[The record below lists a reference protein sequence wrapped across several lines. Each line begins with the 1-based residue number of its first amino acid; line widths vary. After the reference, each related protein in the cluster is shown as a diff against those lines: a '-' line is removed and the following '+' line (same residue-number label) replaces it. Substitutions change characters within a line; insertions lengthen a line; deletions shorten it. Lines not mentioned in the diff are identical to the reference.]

1 MIKWTYQKG
10 NGGEAGPGI
19 RQKKRMKHTILSA
32 KGLCKSFAHNGGQIH
47 ILSHVDFELYEGDF
61 TVIMGASGSGKST
74 LLYALSGM
82 DRATAGEVLYEGA
95 DIVKMKENKLAKLRH
110 TDFGFIF
117 QQMHLVSNL
126 SLFENIAVSGY
137 LNKDRSAADVKKH
150 TEELLTQM
158 GISHIKTHLPSQVS
172 GGEQQRCAIARA
184 VVNRPK
190 LLFADEPTGALNRK
204 NTNEVLNL
212 LTTLNQERQSILMVT
227 HDMKAA
233 LRATRLLYLEDGK
246 IIGELSLPP
255 YNPEEEKS
263 RETQVNAWL
272 SSMEW

>member
-1 MIKWTYQKG
+1 
-10 NGGEAGPGI
+10 
-19 RQKKRMKHTILSA
+19 MKDTILSA
-32 KGLCKSFAHNGGQIH
+32 KGLSKSFAHNGGQVH
-47 ILSHVDFELYEGDF
+47 VLTHVDLDLYEGDF

-74 LLYALSGM
+74 LLYSLSGM
-82 DRATAGEVLYEGA
+82 DRATAGRVTYGGE
-95 DIVKMKENKLAKLRH
+95 DIVTMKEKRLAKLRH

-126 SLFENIAVSGY
+126 TMFENVAVSGY
-137 LNKDRSAADVKKH
+137 LNKNKTAAEVKERV
-150 TEELLTQM
+150 EELLEQM

-184 VVNRPK
+184 VINNPK

-204 NTNEVLNL
+204 NTKEVLNL
-212 LTTLNQERQSILMVT
+212 LTKLNQSGQSILMVT

-233 LRATRLLYLEDGK
+233 LRASRLLYIADGN

-255 YNPEEEKS
+255 YNPDDEKS
-263 RETQVNAWL
+263 REAQVNAWL
-272 SSMEW
+272 NSMEW

>member
-1 MIKWTYQKG
+1 M
-10 NGGEAGPGI
+10 
-19 RQKKRMKHTILSA
+19 KKAILSA

-74 LLYALSGM
+74 LLYSLSGM
-82 DRATAGEVLYEGA
+82 DRATAGQVIYNGA
-95 DIVKMKENKLAKLRH
+95 DLVAMNEKGLAKLRY

-126 SLFENIAVSGY
+126 TLFENIAVPGY
-137 LNKDRSAADVKKH
+137 LNKKRSSADVKARAEK
-150 TEELLTQM
+150 LLEQM

-184 VVNRPK
+184 VINNPK

-204 NTNEVLNL
+204 NTIEVLNL
-212 LTTLNQERQSILMVT
+212 LTGLNGSGQSILMVT
-227 HDMKAA
+227 HDIKAA
-233 LRATRLLYLEDGK
+233 LRATRLLYIEDGK

-255 YNPEEEKS
+255 YDLDEEKS

-272 SSMEW
+272 TSLEW

>member
-1 MIKWTYQKG
+1 
-10 NGGEAGPGI
+10 
-19 RQKKRMKHTILSA
+19 MKPIVLEA
-32 KGLCKSFAHNGGQIH
+32 KGVCKSFAHNGGQNH
-47 ILSHVDFELYEGDF
+47 VLSQVDLKIYEGDF

-82 DRATAGEVLYEGA
+82 DRATAGAVLYQEKNL
-95 DIVKMKENKLAKLRH
+95 VTMKEKELAKLRH
-110 TDFGFIF
+110 TDFGFVF

-137 LNKDRSAADVKKH
+137 LNKEKTSAQVKER
-150 TEELLTQM
+150 TEAPLVRM
-158 GISHIKTHLPSQVS
+158 GIGEVKTHLPSQVS

-184 VVNRPK
+184 VVNEPRV
-190 LLFADEPTGALNRK
+190 LFADEPTGALNRK
-204 NTNEVLNL
+204 NTTEVLGL
-212 LTTLNQERQSILMVT
+212 LTDLNRDGQSIVMVT
-227 HDMKAA
+227 HDMCAA

-255 YNPEEEKS
+255 YDSAEEKS

-272 SSMEW
+272 SSMKW